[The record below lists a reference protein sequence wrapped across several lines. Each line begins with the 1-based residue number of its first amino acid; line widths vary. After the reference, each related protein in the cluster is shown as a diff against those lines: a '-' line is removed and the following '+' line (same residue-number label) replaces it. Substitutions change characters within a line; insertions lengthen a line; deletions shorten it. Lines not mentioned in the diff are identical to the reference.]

1 MKTPRSDSL
10 VGRNIFPTLCGV
22 FLFLT
27 LSAHPVM
34 AQSATWLTDPGTGDW
49 NTAGN
54 WSTAVTFPNGPGD
67 TATFDFTSVTAISLS
82 ADAEV
87 DGIAFASGANA
98 YTITAPSNTTL
109 TISGAGIV
117 NSSGNTQNF
126 AADTEPGFLYGLG
139 TISFYNTA
147 TAGDNT
153 TFTNRGS
160 TNGENADTNQYS
172 SYGGGITQ
180 FFNASQAGSAT
191 FTNQGGSD
199 TSSAGGGTTIFH
211 DSSSAATGTIT
222 NESSQA
228 VAAFGG
234 VTAFS
239 DTASAGSAQITN
251 EGSST
256 SGMRGGYTVFNDGS
270 SAGNAT
276 ITTHGGGASGT
287 MGVTL
292 FNNAATAGSATFIT
306 NGATAS
312 GGSGG
317 YIIFSDSSSAASA
330 NFTTNGG
337 TADTGEGG
345 NVEFWSGTSAAQA
358 TFTTNGGAVAGAG
371 GGRIY
376 FTDYVANTGYSL
388 QGVGA
393 TAGTATFTT
402 NGGEANGA
410 GGGYISF
417 ENAASADQGTFITNG
432 GTAGGAEGGSVRFY
446 FGATAGSATI
456 TVNGGTASDGNGPAG
471 GGVVYFNQTSDAG
484 SSTLI
489 ANGGTNG
496 GTGGDIRFYDDST
509 GSSATVKVYDNGS
522 LTVSPH
528 SGSISIGSIEGSGNV
543 FLGGNNLVYGGIA
556 GDKTISGAIQDGG
569 LYGGAGGS
577 LTKEGTGKLTLSG
590 SNTYTG
596 ATEIHAG
603 TLNVTGSIQPSSL
616 TTVSNE
622 GTLSGTG
629 TVGAL
634 TIASGGTLAPGD
646 GATGVLYA
654 GATTFEG
661 GGMLQ
666 WKINTV
672 GNGNDVPGQNPGWD
686 LLNVNGTLTLTANSG
701 DPFTIFLGS
710 FTTGGLAGEVSDFD
724 PNANYSFTFAQTSD
738 GIVGFDAEAFAYD
751 FGGFTNSFTGM
762 WSVVQDGN
770 NLDLVYTGTPVPEP
784 STYAMIAGLAVLGL
798 AAWRRRRMASV

>member
-10 VGRNIFPTLCGV
+10 LCRKILPVLGGAL
-22 FLFLT
+22 LFLT
-27 LSAHPVM
+27 LFVRPLT
-34 AQSATWLTDPGTGDW
+34 AQSATWLTDPATGDW

-54 WSTAVTFPNGPGD
+54 WSTSVTFPNGPGD

-82 ADAEV
+82 ANAEV
-87 DGIAFASGANA
+87 AGITFASGANA
-98 YTITAPSNTTL
+98 YTITAPSNYTL
-109 TISGAGIV
+109 TISGTGIV
-117 NSSGNTQNF
+117 NNSGSTQNF

-139 TISFYNTA
+139 TISFFNAA

-160 TNGENADTNQYS
+160 TNGENSDLNQYS

-180 FFNASQAGSAT
+180 FFNGSQAGSAT
-191 FTNQGGSD
+191 FTNKGGSD
-199 TSSAGGGTTIFH
+199 TSNAGGGTTIFH
-211 DSSSAATGTIT
+211 DNSSAATGTIT

-234 VTAFS
+234 VTVFN

-256 SGMRGGYTVFNDGS
+256 GGMRGGYTLFNGGS

-276 ITTHGGGASGT
+276 ITTAGGGASGT

-292 FNNAATAGSATFIT
+292 FSNTSNAGSATFIT

-317 YIIFSDSSSAASA
+317 YIDFNDGSSAASA

-337 TADTGEGG
+337 TADTAEGG
-345 NVEFWSGTSAAQA
+345 NVEFWSGTSASQA

-371 GGRIY
+371 GGRLY
-376 FTDYVANTGYSL
+376 FTDYVVGYGS

-417 ENAASADQGTFITNG
+417 ENTASADQGTFITNG

-446 FGATAGSATI
+446 SGATAGSATI
-456 TVNGGTASDGNGPAG
+456 TLNGGTTNDENGAAG
-471 GGVVYFNQTSDAG
+471 GGHVDFNQTSDAG
-484 SSTLI
+484 NSTLV

-496 GTGGDIRFYDDST
+496 GNGGDIRFYDDST
-509 GSSATVKVYDNGS
+509 GSNATVKVYGNGS
-522 LTVSPH
+522 LTVGPH
-528 SGSISIGSIEGSGNV
+528 NGSISIGSIEGSGNV
-543 FLGGNNLVYGGIA
+543 FLGGNELVVGGIA
-556 GDKTISGAIQDGG
+556 GDKTFSGAIQDGG
-569 LYGGAGGS
+569 LYGGSGGS
-577 LTKEGTGKLTLSG
+577 LVKEGTTTLTLSG
-590 SNTYTG
+590 TNTYTG
-596 ATEIHAG
+596 ATTVNAG

-616 TTVSNE
+616 TTVNNE
-622 GTLSGTG
+622 GRLSGTG

-646 GATGVLYA
+646 HSTGVLYA
-654 GATTFEG
+654 GATTFES

-686 LLNVNGTLTLTANSG
+686 LLNVNGTLNLTADSG

-710 FTTGGLAGEVSDFD
+710 FTSGGLAGEVSDFD
-724 PNANYSFTFAQTSD
+724 PNANYLFTFVQTTD
-738 GIVGFDAEAFAYD
+738 GITGFDAEAFAYD

-762 WSVVQDGN
+762 WSVALDGN

-784 STYAMIAGLAVLGL
+784 STYAVLAGLGVLGF
-798 AAWRRRRMASV
+798 AAWRRRRMAAV